1 MAIDVYYIRISSLNC
16 NTLVHTQKKR
26 KNLGTLFDAKR
37 KTSYSFSFLEAIFY
51 VERKFPAKKKKNT
64 KKYGKRTVSR
74 RLVRH
79 EELTTMRS
87 PLLPWHFLSLGFR
100 IVFLSNLFRSL
111 FSPVTGT
118 ERLVRQKSNTH
129 KRPAYSIVYKGNVFF
144 FFFPSGMGSTHPSH
158 KICQTRKENVC
169 PTTAK
174 RQ

>member
-1 MAIDVYYIRISSLNC
+1 M
-16 NTLVHTQKKR
+16 
-26 KNLGTLFDAKR
+26 
-37 KTSYSFSFLEAIFY
+37 
-51 VERKFPAKKKKNT
+51 
-64 KKYGKRTVSR
+64 SR

-144 FFFPSGMGSTHPSH
+144 FFSQVEWGQHTPATKYVKPGKKMCVPQQRSDNRRETDRHTIHNKPFDAILNNVRSIETFRRVSVKCGAF
-158 KICQTRKENVC
+158 ILDEENNGIL
-169 PTTAK
+169 TTPLTIPFITADMYLYSLTYT
-174 RQ
+174 